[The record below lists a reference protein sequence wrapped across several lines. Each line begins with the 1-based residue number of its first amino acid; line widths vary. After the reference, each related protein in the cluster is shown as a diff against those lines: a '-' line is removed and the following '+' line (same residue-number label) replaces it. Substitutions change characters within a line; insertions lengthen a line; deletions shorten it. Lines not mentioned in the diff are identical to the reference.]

1 MEKLN
6 LDLTKVNLDWLIS
19 NSISWGLKLFTAV
32 IILIVGFWLTS
43 KASVLIIKF
52 LSKSRLSVS
61 IRNFLQSLVSVLL
74 KVLTIIIAMNTVG
87 IKTTS
92 LAALLGGLAVGVGL
106 ALQGSLANLAG
117 GLLILFFKP
126 FKVGDYIEALG
137 QKGTVQVID
146 ILQTVL
152 LAPNG
157 QTIILPNGNVFNNPI
172 INLTQSGYRR
182 VEIGIG
188 VSYDAE
194 FDHVKEVLTEVIK
207 NEPLVIEDRGY
218 VIEINEFGDNSV
230 NLAMYCYCNSADFM
244 TVKWNLNKATKKALD
259 ANGIGIPYPQRDLH
273 LIMPENNQD
282 IIKKS

>member
-1 MEKLN
+1 MKDVN
-6 LDLTKVNLDWLIS
+6 LDLTKIDIHWLAS
-19 NSISWGLKLFTAV
+19 RSIVWGLK
-32 IILIVGFWLTS
+32 IIIGILILIIGFWVSS
-43 KASVLIIKF
+43 KISVLIVKF

-61 IRNFLQSLVSVLL
+61 IRNFLKSLVSVLL
-74 KVLTIIIAMNTVG
+74 KILTIIIAMNTVG
-87 IKTTS
+87 IQTTS

-188 VSYDAE
+188 VSYDSE
-194 FDHVKEVLTEVIK
+194 FEHVKAVLTEVIK
-207 NEPLVIEDRGY
+207 NEPLLIEDRGY

-230 NLAMYCYCNSADFM
+230 NLAMYCYCKAEDFM
-244 TVKWNLNKATKKALD
+244 TVKWNLNRATKKALD

-273 LIMPENNQD
+273 LIMPENNQLS
-282 IIKKS
+282 IKNS